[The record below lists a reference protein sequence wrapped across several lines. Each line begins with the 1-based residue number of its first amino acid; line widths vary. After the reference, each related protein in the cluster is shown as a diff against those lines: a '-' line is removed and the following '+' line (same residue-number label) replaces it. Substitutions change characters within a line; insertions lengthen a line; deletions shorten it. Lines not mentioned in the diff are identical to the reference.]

1 MVNKLETYLDFAE
14 NDYQHFKFCY
24 KATLVTN
31 QMGAIAQGICE
42 KYLKHVIEEYV
53 IVDNAQKN
61 GEKEKILRTHS
72 LAKLLRYVE
81 ENISDFQIEGRK
93 LRIIDGFYFTARY
106 PGEESISINEQDVED
121 CNDAVEECR
130 GKVME
135 YIEKNKALR
144 KENAIQNEIISK
156 QLPAKPK
163 RKTR

>member
-72 LAKLLRYVE
+72 VRRHIVGGANRTL
-81 ENISDFQIEGRK
+81 ISVKTPSRSC
-93 LRIIDGFYFTARY
+93 RIGT
-106 PGEESISINEQDVED
+106 
-121 CNDAVEECR
+121 
-130 GKVME
+130 
-135 YIEKNKALR
+135 
-144 KENAIQNEIISK
+144 
-156 QLPAKPK
+156 
-163 RKTR
+163 